1 MSPGVLPALAAAAA
15 AALVMR
21 PRVRRPPPSSPASP
35 VGPGGGDERGWL
47 HRWRGLWALLAR
59 LGGATFVSGTW
70 GVPAGVLLAVL
81 AWMWIG
87 RSEPGCVRRRRE
99 AAARELPGFVHLL
112 ATALE
117 AGCDVTEALTVV
129 CDAFPGPAAR
139 LVAGVPLRLELGVPP
154 EVAWR
159 PLLDE
164 PELAPLARAM
174 VRTHR
179 SGSSITH
186 EVARLADELERRA
199 YVRMEERA
207 RAVGV
212 KAAVPL
218 GLCLLPAFLLVGVVP
233 LVVGLVQSLAW

>member
-1 MSPGVLPALAAAAA
+1 MSPGVAPALAATAA
-15 AALVMR
+15 AALAVR
-21 PRVRRPPPSSPASP
+21 PRVRPPRTSSP
-35 VGPGGGDERGWL
+35 VGRPACDERGWL
-47 HRWRGLWALLAR
+47 HRWRGLWALLAG

-70 GVPAGVLLAVL
+70 GLPAGVVLAVL
-81 AWMWIG
+81 TWMWIG
-87 RSEPGCVRRRRE
+87 RAEPGPVRRRRE
-99 AAARELPGFVHLL
+99 AAAGELPGFVHLL

-117 AGCDVTEALTVV
+117 SGCDVTEALTVV

-139 LVAGVPLRLELGVPP
+139 LLAGVPLRLGLGVPP
-154 EVAWR
+154 GVAWR

-164 PELAPLARAM
+164 AELAPLARAM

-186 EVARLADELERRA
+186 EVSRLADELERRA
-199 YVRMEERA
+199 HLRMEERA

-218 GLCLLPAFLLVGVVP
+218 GLCLLPAFLLIGVVP
-233 LVVGLVQSLAW
+233 LVVGLVRSLAL